1 MATEHENHAQSSA
14 PPLSRRLRAL
24 AIVPVLG
31 MVAAGFYGAIQLI
44 QPTRNATATSATTS
58 PDRAKIDAIV
68 SSAQQYLRSN
78 EAGKAEAVL
87 REAVN
92 QYPREQSLHLIYAET
107 LLSLG
112 KAKDSYNHYQTAV
125 LLGPDHPEYR
135 FAAGTV
141 ASQLQNWEDA
151 ETHYIVAGQLDRTN
165 PKYPLYLGQVARKLG
180 KIDEARKAL
189 TDAVRLDPDL
199 ALGWG
204 SLAAIAMDDGSLGA
218 AQDYIDRARKIDAK
232 SNIWRLME
240 ARILRRNNEPEK
252 AAELLFALPE
262 DERFA
267 SADLLNELSMS
278 LGMMHKPNE
287 AAKLYVEASR
297 RSPMEPEY
305 AYQAA
310 LWLQR
315 AGNDSESAKFMTL
328 AADLGHKGAQAVV
341 NADAN

>member
-1 MATEHENHAQSSA
+1 MATEHKNSNPSV

-24 AIVPVLG
+24 MVLPVLG
-31 MVAAGFYGAIQLI
+31 LVAAGFYGAIQLI
-44 QPTRNATATSATTS
+44 QPTRNAAATSAPVS

-68 SSAQQYLRSN
+68 GSAQQYLRSN

-87 REAVN
+87 REAVA
-92 QYPREQSLHLIYAET
+92 QYPREQPLHLIYAET
-107 LLSLG
+107 LLTLG
-112 KAKDSYNHYQTAV
+112 KRQESYNHYQTAV

-141 ASQLQNWEDA
+141 ASELQNWTDA
-151 ETHYIVAGQLDRTN
+151 ETHYIIAGQLDRTN

-218 AQDYIDRARKIDAK
+218 AKDYIERARKIDAK
-232 SNIWRLME
+232 SNVWRLME
-240 ARILRRNNEPEK
+240 ARILRRSNDPEK
-252 AAELLFALPE
+252 AAALLFAVPE
-262 DERFA
+262 EERFA
-267 SADLLNELSMS
+267 SVPLLNELSMC
-278 LGMMHKPNE
+278 LGMVHKPKE
-287 AAKLYVEASR
+287 AAELYVEASR
-297 RSPMEPEY
+297 RSPMEPEF

-315 AGNDSESAKFMTL
+315 AGNDPESAKYMAL
-328 AADLGHKGAQAVV
+328 AADLGHTGAQAVV
-341 NADAN
+341 NAEAVN

>member
-1 MATEHENHAQSSA
+1 MATEPNNSNPSA

-24 AIVPVLG
+24 AVVPVLAL
-31 MVAAGFYGAIQLI
+31 VAAGFYGAIQLI
-44 QPTRNATATSATTS
+44 QPTRNATATSMTKS
-58 PDRAKIDAIV
+58 PDQAKIEAII

-87 REAVN
+87 REAVA
-92 QYPREQSLHLIYAET
+92 QYPREQPLHLIYAET
-107 LLSLG
+107 LLALG
-112 KAKDSYNHYQTAV
+112 KRTESYDHYQTAV

-141 ASQLQNWEDA
+141 ASELENWNDA
-151 ETHYIVAGQLDRTN
+151 EKHYMIAGQLDRTN
-165 PKYPLYLGQVARKLG
+165 PKYPLYLGQVERKLG

-218 AQDYIDRARKIDAK
+218 ARDYIERARKIDAK
-232 SNIWRLME
+232 SSVWRLME
-240 ARILRRNNEPEK
+240 ARILRRSNEPEK
-252 AAELLFALPE
+252 AAALLFAMPE

-267 SADLLNELSMS
+267 SIPVLNELGMS
-278 LGMMHKPNE
+278 LGLMGKPKE
-287 AAKLYVEASR
+287 AADQYIEAAR
-297 RSPMEPEY
+297 RSPMEPEF

-315 AGNDSESAKFMTL
+315 TGNDVESAKYMSM
-328 AADLGHKGAQAVV
+328 AADLGHKGARAVV
-341 NADAN
+341 DADAAK

>member
-1 MATEHENHAQSSA
+1 MPTEPNNSNPSA

-24 AIVPVLG
+24 AVVPVLAL
-31 MVAAGFYGAIQLI
+31 VAAGFYGAIQLI
-44 QPTRNATATSATTS
+44 QPTRNATATSVTTS
-58 PDRAKIDAIV
+58 PDQAKIQAIV
-68 SSAQQYLRSN
+68 GSAQQYLRSN

-87 REAVN
+87 REAVAK
-92 QYPREQSLHLIYAET
+92 YPREQALHLLYGET
-107 LLSLG
+107 LLAVG
-112 KAKDSYNHYQTAV
+112 KLAESYEHYQTAV

-141 ASQLQNWEDA
+141 ASQLERWTDA
-151 ETHYIVAGQLDRTN
+151 ETHYIIAGQLDRTN
-165 PKYPLYLGQVARKLG
+165 PKYPLYLGQVERKLG

-218 AQDYIDRARKIDAK
+218 AKDYIERARKIDADK
-232 SNIWRLME
+232 LTWRLME

-252 AAELLFALPE
+252 AAELLFAVPE
-262 DERFA
+262 AERY
-267 SADLLNELSMS
+267 ADIPLLNELGMC
-278 LGMMHKPNE
+278 LGMVHKPKEAAELYIE
-287 AAKLYVEASR
+287 AAK
-297 RSPMEPEY
+297 RSPMEPEF

-315 AGNDSESAKFMTL
+315 AGNEAESAKYMAI
-328 AADLGHKGAQAVV
+328 AADLGHTGARAVV
-341 NADAN
+341 EADTAK